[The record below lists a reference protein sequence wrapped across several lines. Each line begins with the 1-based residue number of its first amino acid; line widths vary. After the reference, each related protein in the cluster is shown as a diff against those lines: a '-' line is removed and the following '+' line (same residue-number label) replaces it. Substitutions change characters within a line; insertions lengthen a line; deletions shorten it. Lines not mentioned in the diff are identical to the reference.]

1 MSVQGWILDASP
13 ARGGLTL
20 VLSDGWRRVRVGLRV
35 TYDLYLRP
43 KEPVL
48 MDQLLMHPEAV
59 SVAEEEWLSPPWYTK
74 KVPVSRLSLSC
85 LSAYEE
91 LKAFVQKEALAEVV
105 NAFPDPMTQVFYK
118 LGFPA
123 TAHVEVG
130 DGSVRP
136 CGATVEG
143 PYLGP
148 KDVKVLEDP
157 LAIGYEAPHYS
168 WAEVRFFDWFGETTS
183 STTRHWPERF
193 ELTMSR
199 GGEPPRGEAG
209 RLSRLSEFAD
219 EISTVDAIMY
229 PSCFKGILLR
239 SGVRLDTIPLAL
251 KRHSP
256 GSSTLPDEL
265 VKLVEWSRVSFMPMR
280 ELVGVSIGKALTA
293 NEVRL
298 AFTRRYIIPEIISR
312 VERRKTLDDL
322 TAHDRGG
329 ILFRPVPGIY
339 WNVAQLDFAS
349 MYPTLIAKW
358 NISPETVN
366 FPSPNA
372 KRVPATNHTVEPPES
387 RRGVV
392 PEALEWLIARR
403 EETRRLSQGDRT
415 QDLRQGAVKWLLVA
429 SFGYLGF
436 RNARF
441 GKIEAHECVT
451 ALARYYM
458 GQSIRIATDRGF
470 TVLHVMVDSLFVRKD
485 GCKEGEVKELMEAIA
500 RETGLKIKLEA
511 LYDWV
516 ILCNN
521 KGTALGSPARYFGR
535 LSDGTLKVK
544 GLDLVKRDTPGI
556 VRATQ
561 TSAVKVLLG
570 ARTAGEFS
578 AKLREV
584 GELFDDAV
592 GRVVRGEVAPDDWVF
607 TVARGRR
614 VDRDNLL
621 GRWGDVPFVQI
632 IQGEEPYLAEL
643 GFSGV
648 NREHYA
654 KLLER
659 AREQLTPANLPLPD
673 PRPQMWEYEN
683 A

>member
-1 MSVQGWILDASP
+1 MRSWILDARP
-13 ARGGLTL
+13 TRGGLTL
-20 VLSDGWRRVRVGLRV
+20 VLSDGRRRVKVGLRA

-43 KEPVL
+43 RNHTLV
-48 MDQLLMHPEAV
+48 DQLLMHPEAV
-59 SVAEEEWLSPPWYTK
+59 SASEEEWLSPPWYTQ
-74 KVPVSRLSLSC
+74 KVAVSRLSLSC

-91 LKAFVQKEALAEVV
+91 LKALVETEALGEVV
-105 NAFPDPMTQVFYK
+105 NAFPDPVTQVFYR

-123 TAHVEVG
+123 TALVEI
-130 DGSVRP
+130 DESAVRP
-136 CGATVEG
+136 CDATGEG
-143 PYLGP
+143 HCLEP
-148 KDVKVLEDP
+148 KDVRLMEDP
-157 LAIGYEAPHYS
+157 LAIGYEPPHYS
-168 WAEVRFFDWFGETTS
+168 WAEIRFFGWFGETTS

-193 ELTMSR
+193 ELTISH
-199 GGEPPRGEAG
+199 GGEPPRKETGQLVKLRE
-209 RLSRLSEFAD
+209 LAD
-219 EISTVDAIMY
+219 QISAVDAIMY

-239 SGVRLDTIPLAL
+239 SGVRLDAIPLTL

-256 GSSTLPDEL
+256 GSSSLPDEL

-280 ELVGVSIGKALTA
+280 ELVDVSIGKALTA

-298 AFTRRYIIPEIISR
+298 AFRRHYIIPETISR

-329 ILFRPVPGIY
+329 ILFRPAPGIY

-366 FPSPNA
+366 SPAQNTR
-372 KRVPATNHTVEPPES
+372 KVPATKHTVELPES

-392 PEALEWLIARR
+392 PEALEWLISRR
-403 EETRRLSQGDRT
+403 EETRKLSPGDKV
-415 QDLRQGAVKWLLVA
+415 QDLRQSAVKWLLVA

-451 ALARYYM
+451 ALARHYM
-458 GQSIRIATDRGF
+458 GQSIRIATDMGF

-485 GCKEGEVKELMEAIA
+485 VCKEGEVKDLMDTIA

-521 KGTALGSPARYFGR
+521 KGTSLGSPARYFGR

-556 VRATQ
+556 VRSTQ
-561 TSAVKVLLG
+561 MSAVKALLE
-570 ARTAGEFS
+570 AKTAEEFS
-578 AKLREV
+578 VRLREA
-584 GELFDDAV
+584 GELFDDAL
-592 GRVVRGEVAPDDWVF
+592 GRINHGDVSPGDWVF
-607 TVARGRR
+607 TVAKGRR
-614 VDRDNLL
+614 ADRDNLL
-621 GRWGDVPFVQI
+621 GRWGDVPFVQM
-632 IQGEEPYLAEL
+632 IQGQEPYLAEL

-648 NREHYA
+648 NRDHYA
-654 KLLER
+654 KLLVR
-659 AREQLTPANLPLPD
+659 AREQLTPANIPSMEARAPV
-673 PRPQMWEYEN
+673 W
-683 A
+683 

>member
-1 MSVQGWILDASP
+1 MKVQGWILDARP

-20 VLSDGWRRVRVGLRV
+20 VLSDGWGRVKVGLRA
-35 TYDLYLRP
+35 TYDLYLIP
-43 KEPVL
+43 KDPGL

-59 SVAEEEWLSPPWYTK
+59 SVDEEEWLSPPWYSQ
-74 KVPVSRLSLSC
+74 KVAVGRLSLSC

-91 LKAFVQKEALAEVV
+91 LKAFVRQEALGEIV

-123 TAHVEVG
+123 TSHVEV
-130 DGSVRP
+130 DESSVRP
-136 CGATVEG
+136 WDATGEG
-143 PYLGP
+143 RYLEP
-148 KDVKVLEDP
+148 RDVKLLEDP
-157 LAIGYEAPHYS
+157 LAIGYEPPHYS
-168 WAEVRFFDWFGETTS
+168 WAEIRFFGWFGETTS

-193 ELTMSR
+193 ELTISQ
-199 GGEPPRGEAG
+199 GGEPPRKETGKLA
-209 RLSRLSEFAD
+209 RLNEFAD
-219 EISTVDAIMY
+219 QISAVDAIMY

-239 SGVRLDTIPLAL
+239 SSVRLDAIPLTL

-256 GSSTLPDEL
+256 GSSPLPDEL

-298 AFTRRYIIPEIISR
+298 AFRRRYIIPEIISR

-329 ILFRPVPGIY
+329 ILFRPTPGIY

-366 FPSPNA
+366 SPSPNA
-372 KRVPATNHTVEPPES
+372 KRVPATKHAVELPES

-403 EETRRLSQGDRT
+403 EETKKLSPGDRIE
-415 QDLRQGAVKWLLVA
+415 DLRQGAVKWLLVA

-451 ALARYYM
+451 ALARHYM
-458 GQSIRIATDRGF
+458 GQSIRIATERGF
-470 TVLHVMVDSLFVRKD
+470 AVLHVMVDSLFVRKD
-485 GCKEGEVKELMEAIA
+485 GAKEGEVKDLMEAIG

-521 KGTALGSPARYFGR
+521 KGTSIGSPARYFGR

-561 TSAVKVLLG
+561 VSAVKALLE
-570 ARTAGEFS
+570 ARTAEEFS
-578 AKLREV
+578 TKLHEA
-584 GELFDDAV
+584 GKLFDDAMA
-592 GRVVRGEVAPDDWVF
+592 RVASGDVAPVDWVF

-614 VDRDNLL
+614 ADRDNLL

-632 IQGEEPYLAEL
+632 IQGQEPYLAEL
-643 GFSGV
+643 GFSGA

-654 KLLER
+654 KLLVR
-659 AREQLTPANLPLPD
+659 AREQLTPTNIPLPGA
-673 PRPQMWEYEN
+673 RPQVW
-683 A
+683 